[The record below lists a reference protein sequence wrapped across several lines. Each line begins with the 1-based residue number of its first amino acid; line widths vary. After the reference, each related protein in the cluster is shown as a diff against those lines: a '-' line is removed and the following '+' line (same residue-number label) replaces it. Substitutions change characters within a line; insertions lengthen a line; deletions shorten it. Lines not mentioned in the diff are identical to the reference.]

1 MKHLLLTTIAA
12 VVVVGCATN
21 HPELF
26 DMDRD
31 QGETKNLAAKHPELV
46 AKFTKACITWHKSL
60 PPDNGPQLAGE
71 FRRNPSKTT
80 NKK

>member
-1 MKHLLLTTIAA
+1 MKQLLITIAA
-12 VVVVGCATN
+12 VVLVGCATN
-21 HPELF
+21 HTELS

-31 QGETKNLAAKHPELV
+31 QGETKNLAAKHRELV

-60 PPDNGPQLAGE
+60 PPDNGPQLAGD
-71 FRRNPSKTT
+71 FRRNPSKKT